1 MSILATN
8 CVHWF
13 FRDFI
18 AKGNNTFAGMVELFA
33 VMPQSPTLSY
43 HFLPPIC
50 LSSRVSEIIVGMI
63 HTDKNKVMSIRAIL
77 STQEPLNYL
86 GLMIGIW
93 ASPGLDCSTFFMG
106 KLCTFVTLG
115 STRPG
120 V

>member
-50 LSSRVSEIIVGMI
+50 LSSRVSEIIVGML
-63 HTDKNKVMSIRAIL
+63 HTDISTFMSSRGRIEYPRL
-77 STQEPLNYL
+77 QNYL
-86 GLMIGIW
+86 GSMVRI
-93 ASPGLDCSTFFMG
+93 
-106 KLCTFVTLG
+106 
-115 STRPG
+115 
-120 V
+120 